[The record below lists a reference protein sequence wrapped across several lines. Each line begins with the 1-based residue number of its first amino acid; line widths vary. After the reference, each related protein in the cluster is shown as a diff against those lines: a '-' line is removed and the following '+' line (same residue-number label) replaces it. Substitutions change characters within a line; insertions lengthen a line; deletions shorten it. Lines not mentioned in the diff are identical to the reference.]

1 MFYTELENHILM
13 TSYEDRKKMF
23 EIMKMLV
30 KSEQEEVYR
39 IIRKTKETYTENS
52 NGIFFDLA
60 SISESSYL
68 QIKEYLDFCIK
79 TRIEM
84 DSRQKE
90 IDYIRSQSTGLVE
103 NKI

>member
-1 MFYTELENHILM
+1 M